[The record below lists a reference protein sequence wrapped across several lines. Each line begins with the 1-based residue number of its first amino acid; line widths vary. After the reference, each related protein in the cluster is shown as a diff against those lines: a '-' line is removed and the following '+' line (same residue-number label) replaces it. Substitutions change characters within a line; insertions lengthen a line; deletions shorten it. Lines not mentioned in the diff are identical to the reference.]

1 MIKFLV
7 SSLRL
12 SLQLSA
18 LGFIVAMASCSNKNA
33 GNDWLRADDV
43 HVAVD
48 ATFEPIMSEQLQQ
61 FALSHPEAQMKEL
74 YCSED
79 SAIRLLVND
88 SLRTIIATRKLTEKE
103 RMVVKSHH
111 LDASQAFI
119 ATDAFALIV
128 SKNNPDTLITLE
140 EVKKIV
146 SGEITRWEQLEKG
159 QKKGEIKMVFDHSGS
174 STVRYMRDSLC
185 SGKELK
191 GNIFAQGS
199 TKAVFDAVKADP
211 NVIGVVGVDWLRGE
225 NESALASFSNLDVS
239 VMFVRRDKE
248 SYHRRPYQ
256 YYIGTGEYPLTRSV
270 YVITTDPRT
279 RSQEKYLFFW
289 LKGQKGQLIFCNNSQ
304 LLPMMQ
310 VQIKDVTMK

>member
-1 MIKFLV
+1 MKSKRFFIT
-7 SSLRL
+7 SASASLFAVC
-12 SLQLSA
+12 SLILLSA
-18 LGFIVAMASCSNKNA
+18 CGGKSA
-33 GNDWLRADDV
+33 GNEWLTADDV
-43 HVAVD
+43 RVAVD
-48 ATFEPIMSEQLQQ
+48 ATFEPIMAEQFQQ
-61 FALSHPEAQMKEL
+61 FALSHPEAQMQEL

-79 SAIRLLVND
+79 SALRLLVND
-88 SLRTIIATRKLTEKE
+88 SLRTVIATRKLTDKE
-103 RMVVKSHH
+103 REIVKSHR
-111 LDASQAFI
+111 LDASQALI

-128 SKNNPDTLITLE
+128 SKNNPDTLITLD

-146 SGEITRWEQLEKG
+146 SGEITHWEQLEKG

-185 SGKELK
+185 GGQELK
-191 GNIFAQGS
+191 GNVFAQGS
-199 TKAVFDAVKADP
+199 TQAVFDAVRSNP

-225 NESALASFSNLDVS
+225 SEVALSSFSDLDVS
-239 VMFVRRDKE
+239 VMFVRRNSE

-270 YVITTDPRT
+270 YVITTDPRP

-304 LLPMMQ
+304 LLPMMP

>member
-1 MIKFLV
+1 MKDKRFFIQVALAFICVIGTTAV
-7 SSLRL
+7 SS
-12 SLQLSA
+12 
-18 LGFIVAMASCSNKNA
+18 SCGNKNA
-33 GNDWLRADDV
+33 GNDWLTADDV
-43 HVAVD
+43 RVAVD
-48 ATFEPIMSEQLQQ
+48 ATFEPIMAEQFQQ
-61 FALSHPEAQMKEL
+61 FALSHPEAQMQEI

-79 SAIRLLVND
+79 SALRLLVSD
-88 SLRTIIATRKLTEKE
+88 TLRTAIATRKLTDKE
-103 RMVVKSHH
+103 REIVKSHH
-111 LDASQAFI
+111 LDASHALI

-128 SKNNPDTLITLE
+128 SKNNPDTLITLD

-185 SGKELK
+185 GGQELK
-191 GNIFAQGS
+191 GNVFAQGS
-199 TKAVFDAVKADP
+199 TQAVFDAVRNNP

-225 NESALASFSNLDVS
+225 SEVALSSFSDLDVS
-239 VMFVRRDKE
+239 VMFVRRNAE

-270 YVITTDPRT
+270 YVITTDPRP

-304 LLPMMQ
+304 LLPMMP